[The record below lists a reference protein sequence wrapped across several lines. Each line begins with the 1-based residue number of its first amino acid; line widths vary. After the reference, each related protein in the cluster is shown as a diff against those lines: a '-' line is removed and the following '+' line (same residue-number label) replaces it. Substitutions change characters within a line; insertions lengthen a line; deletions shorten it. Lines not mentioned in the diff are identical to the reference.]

1 MLKSAGSHRLV
12 LLHPDFPSHQQQ
24 VQVRPGETTELF
36 ISMWDN
42 VGRLTVEVSPWA
54 SVWIDGRER
63 ETVPPQTEPFILT
76 PGNHRLLL
84 RHPELGDYHTT
95 VSVDAGESKTLRYNL
110 YELLGD

>member
-1 MLKSAGSHRLV
+1 
-12 LLHPDFPSHQQQ
+12 
-24 VQVRPGETTELF
+24 
-36 ISMWDN
+36 MWDN